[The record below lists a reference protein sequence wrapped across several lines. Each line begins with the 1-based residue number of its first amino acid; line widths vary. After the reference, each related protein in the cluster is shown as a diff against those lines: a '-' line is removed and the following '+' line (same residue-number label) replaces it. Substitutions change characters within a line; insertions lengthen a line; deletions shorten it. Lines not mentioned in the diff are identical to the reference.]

1 MGRTVSEAVMK
12 EPNLLKGGAVFDQ
25 AHSEKMIAIL
35 DSANPPIQGE
45 ARAFALFCAGIV
57 DSVFHK
63 VKTDNPKAVSDMKGF
78 GIRR

>member
-1 MGRTVSEAVMK
+1 MSDAK
-12 EPNLLKGGAVFDQ
+12 NLKGGVVFDQ
-25 AHSEKMIAIL
+25 AHSEKMQRIL

-63 VKTDNPKAVSDMKGF
+63 VKSDNPNAVSDMKGF
-78 GIRR
+78 GIPR

>member
-1 MGRTVSEAVMK
+1 MRDADS
-12 EPNLLKGGAVFDQ
+12 LKGGVVFDQ
-25 AHSEKMIAIL
+25 AHSEKMLAIL
-35 DSANPPIQGE
+35 DASTPPVQGE

-63 VKTDNPKAVSDMKGF
+63 IKTDNPQTVEGMKGF